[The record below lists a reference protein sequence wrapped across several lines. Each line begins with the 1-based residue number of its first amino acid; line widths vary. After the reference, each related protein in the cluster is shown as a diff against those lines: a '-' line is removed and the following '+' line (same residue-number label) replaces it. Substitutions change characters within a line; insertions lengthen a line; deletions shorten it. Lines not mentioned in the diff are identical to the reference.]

1 MNSNS
6 FPMPAIDLTGKLII
20 KAQLGNDIRKIPIHN
35 EEITYDELLL
45 MMQRLFRGR
54 IKGSDEITIKYK
66 DEDGDLITIFDSSD
80 LMFAKSL
87 NRYLKLTLFVNGKPQ
102 PLEHDQIK
110 EIKNELLDMRENIN
124 NLLSRLDTFS
134 DERSFHD
141 QFNAPSQNTG
151 SSKNTSQTQNT
162 VPRQLVPPPDSK
174 VNALF
179 DPLTKKLEADSTTND
194 PFDVIGQN
202 PSSGSYSQPPSNPQS
217 LSYNE
222 NQSNFTQQQQQ
233 HQQNGYPTQGNQQY
247 AASAPVND
255 QTYVSQ
261 TPSSYPNQSQG
272 NQIYQTQQQQ
282 QPAQQQQQPQSVYPA
297 QNYQQQLP
305 LSQQQQ
311 PLSQQ
316 QPPQTS
322 QGFAQQQQQQPGFN
336 TGYQQTDPSTSNPYR
351 TVSPGAGRYPQAS
364 QAYPVYDTPP
374 SHPMPQATGLP
385 TLGYPGS
392 GYH

>member
-124 NLLSRLDTFS
+124 NLLLRLDTFS

-162 VPRQLVPPPDSK
+162 VPKQLVPPPDSK

-194 PFDVIGQN
+194 PFDAIGQN
-202 PSSGSYSQPPSNPQS
+202 PSSGSYSQPPSNLQS

-222 NQSNFTQQQQQ
+222 NQNFPQQQ
-233 HQQNGYPTQGNQQY
+233 HQQNGYPTQGSQQY

-255 QTYVSQ
+255 QTFVA
-261 TPSSYPNQSQG
+261 PSSYPNQSQG
-272 NQIYQTQQQQ
+272 NQIYQTQQQK
-282 QPAQQQQQPQSVYPA
+282 QPAQQQQPQSMYPT
-297 QNYQQQLP
+297 QNYQQQP
-305 LSQQQQ
+305 

-351 TVSPGAGRYPQAS
+351 TLSPGAGRYPQAS

-374 SHPMPQATGLP
+374 AHQMPQATGLP

-392 GYH
+392 GYQ